1 MQLGLASLRLWFTQD
16 VQLSNTAQFW
26 QQNNQNAKYN
36 LKQTLEIGVFFLLLW
51 HLQQTLNRS
60 LEIIS
65 YVENQNS
72 YSEPECSF

>member
-1 MQLGLASLRLWFTQD
+1 MQLGLASLRLRFMQD

-36 LKQTLEIGVFFLLLW
+36 LKQTLEIAVFFLSLW
-51 HLQQTLNRS
+51 HLQQSLNRN

-72 YSEPECSF
+72 YSEPKCSF